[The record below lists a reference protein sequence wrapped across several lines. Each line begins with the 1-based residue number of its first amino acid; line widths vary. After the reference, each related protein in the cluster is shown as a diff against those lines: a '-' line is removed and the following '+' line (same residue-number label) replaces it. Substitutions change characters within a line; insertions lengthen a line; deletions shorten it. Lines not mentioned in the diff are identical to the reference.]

1 MKNNLKDK
9 SKAGAISKALASF
22 AEIQVELSL
31 SIPLNYLFY
40 IIASGASDTQTACS
54 VQSNQAALLLLAQL
68 KEQNFKVGK
77 LTKEKIDSMIDFLS
91 ITAIQTEKYNLE
103 EAQKRDKARKNR
115 KQ

>member
-22 AEIQVELSL
+22 AEIQVDLSL

-68 KEQNFKVGK
+68 KEQDVGSTNIED
-77 LTKEKIDSMIDFLS
+77 LED
-91 ITAIQTEKYNLE
+91 TEDTEDTE
-103 EAQKRDKARKNR
+103 EGDDE
-115 KQ
+115 